1 MSVIT
6 MALFLLFLQHCIF
19 FLINLIYRSTGPRI
33 RIDMVKEVNRSTG
46 TYAVTITNYTSQEG
60 KHI

>member
-1 MSVIT
+1 M
-6 MALFLLFLQHCIF
+6 
-19 FLINLIYRSTGPRI
+19 GPRI

-46 TYAVTITNYTSQEG
+46 MYAVTITNYTSQEV